1 MSTMRNHRYISMCL
15 LGMLLFLLILPYP
28 GIATAQSLPDQ
39 AYITGVPANAQR
51 FTLSCESRSAVDW
64 AAFWGVR
71 IGEKKFLNSLPRS
84 DNPDQ
89 GFVGDANGDWG
100 NTPPLSYGVHAEP
113 VAVTLRSFGLQ
124 ARAYRGLSWDDL
136 RSEIAA
142 GRPVIVWVI
151 GQMWPGTPQQYFS
164 RGGETTTVARFEHT
178 MILVGYEP
186 GKVHVVDA
194 YTGRNQTYSQRT
206 FMNSWKVLGKMAI
219 FGGEIQESKPLPPD
233 LSLLTNK
240 LYMPV
245 IFGHDTQLQDQPE
258 QSSSP
263 ATYTVKRGDYLTLVA
278 RRLGVDWRQLAQ
290 RNNLSYPY
298 VIYPGQVL
306 HLP

>member
-1 MSTMRNHRYISMCL
+1 MRNHRYISLCL
-15 LGMLLFLLILPYP
+15 SAILLFLSVLPYP
-28 GIATAQSLPDQ
+28 GIASAQALPEQ
-39 AYITGVPANAQR
+39 AYINGVPANAQR
-51 FTLSCESRSAVDW
+51 FSLSCESRSAVDW
-64 AAFWGVR
+64 AAYWGVR
-71 IGEKKFLNSLPRS
+71 IGEKKFLNSLPPS

-89 GFVGDANGDWG
+89 GFVGDANGEWG

-113 VAVTLRSFGLQ
+113 VAATLRSFGLQ
-124 ARAYRGLSWDDL
+124 AHAYRGLSWDDL
-136 RSEIAA
+136 RAEIAA

-151 GQMWPGTPQQYFS
+151 GQMWPGVSQQYVA
-164 RGGETTTVARFEHT
+164 RDGQIITVARFEHT

-219 FGGEIQESKPLPPD
+219 FGGATQETKPQPPD
-233 LSLLTNK
+233 LSLLTNR

-245 IFGHDTQLQDQPE
+245 IFGHDTQILSQPE
-258 QSSSP
+258 QSSPP
-263 ATYTVKRGDYLTLVA
+263 ATYTVRRGDYLTLVA

-290 RNNLSYPY
+290 RNYLTYPY
-298 VIYPGQVL
+298 VIHPGQVL
-306 HLP
+306 RLP

>member
-1 MSTMRNHRYISMCL
+1 MRNHRYLAVCL
-15 LGMLLFLLILPYP
+15 LAILVFLPAFPFP
-28 GIATAQSLPDQ
+28 GIASAQSLPEQ
-39 AYITGVPANAQR
+39 AYISGVPANAQR
-51 FTLSCESRSAVDW
+51 FSLSCESRSAVDW

-89 GFVGDANGDWG
+89 GFVGNANDEWG

-113 VAVTLRSFGLQ
+113 VAATLRSFGLQ

-136 RSEIAA
+136 RAEIAA

-151 GQMWPGTPQQYFS
+151 GQMQPGVPQQYVA
-164 RGGETTTVARFEHT
+164 RDGQVVTVARFEHT

-194 YTGRNQTYSQRT
+194 YTGRNQTYSQRA

-219 FGGEIQESKPLPPD
+219 FGGANEVAKPQPPD

-240 LYMPV
+240 LYMPI
-245 IFGHDTQLQDQPE
+245 IFGRDTQILVQPGPGTP
-258 QSSSP
+258 S
-263 ATYTVKRGDYLTLVA
+263 ATYIVKRGDYLTLVA
-278 RRLGVDWRQLAQ
+278 RRLGVDWRRLAQ
-290 RNNLSYPY
+290 RNHLTYPY
-298 VIYPGQVL
+298 VIHPGQVL
-306 HLP
+306 QLP